1 MNKKTYL
8 EKYQKIVDLIAAEFP
23 ETDKCKMVINVQ
35 YSHDWHDCTA
45 MKGYTETSSNPNK
58 SNKKKNKKNKD
69 YTTKS
74 KDDILMNTLQ
84 LMTPVVNERLN
95 ISSILT
101 KKGRELNR
109 SNSNSSEGILPEL
122 FDFPE
127 NSLVSDYS
135 NSSQGSFFKYFID
148 LFFNR
153 KRVLKFI
160 DDLNIEMLS
169 VDECDFT
176 ISENGFIYISNS
188 ITYFITITPVMRLII
203 YRDYKK
209 GVITFHIRKKDY
221 IQLRKIIEIKIETK
235 KMNKLY
241 NEISKL

>member
-1 MNKKTYL
+1 MTMILL
-8 EKYQKIVDLIAAEFP
+8 EPPDR
-23 ETDKCKMVINVQ
+23 
-35 YSHDWHDCTA
+35 
-45 MKGYTETSSNPNK
+45 YTGTSSNPN
-58 SNKKKNKKNKD
+58 KNKKNKD
-69 YTTKS
+69 YVVSS
-74 KDDILMNTLQ
+74 KDDHLMKALRMMSPVIDEQLTKPTL
-84 LMTPVVNERLN
+84 TDRSEGFVHA
-95 ISSILT
+95 SILT
-101 KKGRELNR
+101 NKGRELNNS
-109 SNSNSSEGILPEL
+109 SNSKSSEGILPE

-221 IQLRKIIEIKIETK
+221 IQLKKIIEVKLETK